1 MARRRRSWWQEGR
14 LVFPVFMLPVFAGL
28 VALSLTGCARS
39 GESPE
44 DLTVKHRISPM
55 PPRVGPASISLGLT
69 GSGGEPIT
77 GARITVDCNMSHP
90 GMGPVI
96 ADAREIQ
103 PGQYD
108 APLSFSM
115 GGDWIV
121 LLHITLADGRKVERQ
136 FDVKGVSPS

>member
-1 MARRRRSWWQEGR
+1 MARRRRSRWHEDILAVR
-14 LVFPVFMLPVFAGL
+14 VLVLPVFVGIA
-28 VALSLTGCARS
+28 ALSLSGCTSS
-39 GESPE
+39 GDPPVT
-44 DLTVKHRISPM
+44 LTVKYRISPM
-55 PPRVGPASISLGLT
+55 PPRVGPASLSLVLT
-69 GSGGEPIT
+69 EAGGEPIT

-96 ADAREIQ
+96 ADAHEIR

-121 LLHITLADGRKVERQ
+121 LLHITLVDGRRIEQQ
-136 FDVKGVSPS
+136 FDVKGVNPS

>member
-1 MARRRRSWWQEGR
+1 MARRRRSSWQEGILLLR
-14 LVFPVFMLPVFAGL
+14 VLMLPGVAVI
-28 VALSLTGCARS
+28 VALFVSGCARS
-39 GESPE
+39 GESPV

-69 GSGGEPIT
+69 GPGGEPIT

-121 LLHITLADGRKVERQ
+121 LLHITLADGRRVERQ